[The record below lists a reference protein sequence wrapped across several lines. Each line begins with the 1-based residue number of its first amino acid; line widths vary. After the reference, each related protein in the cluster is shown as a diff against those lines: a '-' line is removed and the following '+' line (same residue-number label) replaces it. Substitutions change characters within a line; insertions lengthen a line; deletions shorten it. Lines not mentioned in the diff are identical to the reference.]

1 MAEQQY
7 ANYEDKLLN
16 DTIRFENGN
25 FVWGS
30 DSEII
35 PENEIDDVL
44 AALSANREM
53 QSSINSLAN
62 LDTKENKAYTDSLK
76 NIISSATS
84 ADIEN
89 MSEADLIKFNKT
101 FDLLEGIDT
110 TYKQIG
116 SLNLDNRL
124 SSQQAALL
132 VDNLRVADNLQTTS
146 SPTYGST
153 YGEIK
158 DELSGLLG
166 AIALDETP
174 WLEDGDRTITTLG
187 GERDRHDFRRD
198 FGDFTN
204 FLGLGPELGKD
215 IGTGVHRVASF
226 LDYYLN
232 PFD

>member
-1 MAEQQY
+1 MIFYYFQ
-7 ANYEDKLLN
+7 
-16 DTIRFENGN
+16 
-25 FVWGS
+25 
-30 DSEII
+30 
-35 PENEIDDVL
+35 
-44 AALSANREM
+44 
-53 QSSINSLAN
+53 
-62 LDTKENKAYTDSLK
+62 
-76 NIISSATS
+76 
-84 ADIEN
+84 
-89 MSEADLIKFNKT
+89 LILPFNKT

-187 GERDRHDFRRD
+187 GERDRHDFKRD